1 MFIIIG
7 KTKQIYRSPISFTD
21 HKNPDKGERKMQIE
35 KMLAHNEQ
43 FVANKDYIQ
52 YETDSIPNKRMVVFT
67 CMESRLVELLPK
79 ALNIQNGDVK
89 MVKNAGAI
97 IRKSF
102 DSIIKSILVAVYKLK
117 AEEIVVIGHHDCGMS
132 CVNTNELME
141 MMKSEGI
148 SDETFKAL
156 EYSGID
162 FHKEFHGF
170 ETVEESIA
178 QSVDIIREHPLLPA
192 NVLVHGLVID
202 PHTGKVD
209 VVSIDEKYE
218 NC

>member
-1 MFIIIG
+1 M
-7 KTKQIYRSPISFTD
+7 
-21 HKNPDKGERKMQIE
+21 MQIQ
-35 KMLAHNEQ
+35 KMLEYNEQ
-43 FVANKDYIQ
+43 FVANKN
-52 YETDSIPNKRMVVFT
+52 YEQFLSNTIPNKKMVVFT

-102 DSIIKSILVAVYKLK
+102 DSIIKSILVAVYKLQ

-132 CVNTNELME
+132 CVDTNELMDK
-141 MMKSEGI
+141 MKEEEGI
-148 SDETFKAL
+148 TEETFKAL

-170 ETVEESIA
+170 ETVEASIA
-178 QSVDIIREHPLLPA
+178 QSVDIIREHPLLPSR
-192 NVLVHGLVID
+192 VLVHGLVID
-202 PHTGKVD
+202 PNTGKVD
-209 VVSIDEKYE
+209 VISIDDRKA
-218 NC
+218 